1 MDCFWV
7 ILLIL
12 VALAVV
18 LGIRGWQ
25 HAANAKRKRKEEESL
40 AADAKIVPQGGGTV
54 NKGQA
59 PEKPS
64 EISNAMSPF
73 VRDILGCYLVILAIF
88 LSYTIYRLLA
98 VEFPPDPATVQQA
111 AAQTGAPAPATMTT
125 DKTVQPAATP
135 SPAQGTPTPAP
146 APIVP
151 IISRVVPSTISTY
164 SQPPSLTVYGSN
176 FSNQSSVRIN
186 GDPLSTAF
194 VSTSELRGSLEKDK
208 AEDKNKDKGKEK
220 RQLEKGTVFVDVVN
234 GDAFSNA
241 LSLQV
246 ISYGK
251 LYWCT
256 HNFDIGPEARLILLV
271 LLAGA
276 LGSFIHALQSLIDF
290 SGNTTLKASW
300 TWWYIARPFLGMAL
314 AMVFYAA
321 LRGGMLAGT
330 PAAVKDVNPYGIFT
344 IAALAGMFSDKAT
357 QKLADIFDVLF
368 KADDNRKDKLKKVT
382 IKTTSLPDGK
392 VNVTYPP
399 RQLEANDG
407 AAPYAWSATDLPQGL
422 ILDSHTGIISGTPTA
437 VGKKSVALI
446 VKDSSGDTDTKSLD
460 FNILS

>member
-25 HAANAKRKRKEEESL
+25 HYAANAARKRKAEQL
-40 AADAKIVPQGGGTV
+40 PATDAKTGAQNGGTQ
-54 NKGQA
+54 NKGPA
-59 PEKPS
+59 TERPAENPDT
-64 EISNAMSPF
+64 MSPF
-73 VRDILGCYLVILAIF
+73 VRDILGCYLVVLAIF

-98 VEFPPDPATVQQA
+98 VEFPPEPATVQQA
-111 AAQTGAPAPATMTT
+111 AAPAPATMNT
-125 DKTVQPAATP
+125 DKAAQPAAVV
-135 SPAQGTPTPAP
+135 PAGQATPTPATV
-146 APIVP
+146 VP
-151 IISRVVPSTISTY
+151 IISKVVPSTISTY

-176 FSNQSSVRIN
+176 FSNQSRVRIN

-194 VSTSELRGSLEKDK
+194 VSPSELRGSLEKNKDEGKDK
-208 AEDKNKDKGKEK
+208 DKDKGK
-220 RQLEKGTVFVDVVN
+220 RQLEQGTVFVDVVN
-234 GDAFSNA
+234 GEAFSNA

-251 LYWCT
+251 LNWCT

-314 AMVFYAA
+314 ALVFYAA

-382 IKTTSLPDGK
+382 IKTTSLNNGK
-392 VNVTYPP
+392 VNVAYKPT
-399 RQLEANDG
+399 QLEAVDG

-422 ILDSHTGIISGTPTA
+422 ILDSHTGIISGTPIAPGT
-437 VGKKSVALI
+437 KSVTLT

-460 FNILS
+460 LNIQN

>member
-25 HAANAKRKRKEEESL
+25 HKANRKRKEDQSR
-40 AADAKIVPQGGGTV
+40 ANDPKTGAQNGGTE

-59 PEKPS
+59 AEKPS
-64 EISNAMSPF
+64 ENSDAMSPF
-73 VRDILGCYLVILAIF
+73 VRDILGCYLVLLAIF

-111 AAQTGAPAPATMTT
+111 AAQTAAPAPATMNT

-135 SPAQGTPTPAP
+135 SLAQGTPTPTP

-164 SQPPSLTVYGSN
+164 SQPPTLTVYGSN
-176 FSNQSSVRIN
+176 FSGQAKIRLN
-186 GDPLSTAF
+186 GDLLATEL
-194 VSTSELRGSLEKDK
+194 VSPTELRGSLEQDK
-208 AEDKNKDKGKEK
+208 AEDRGKDKDKGK
-220 RQLEKGTVFVDVVN
+220 RQLEQGTVFVDVVN

-382 IKTTSLPDGK
+382 IKTSLLPDGK

-422 ILDSHTGIISGTPTA
+422 TLDSHTGIISGTPTA
-437 VGKKSVALI
+437 AGKKSVALT

-460 FNILS
+460 LNILG

>member
-7 ILLIL
+7 VLVIL
-12 VALAVV
+12 VALAIV
-18 LGIRGWQ
+18 LGIRQ
-25 HAANAKRKRKEEESL
+25 IQRRK
-40 AADAKIVPQGGGTV
+40 AVAPTPPAVGTG
-54 NKGQA
+54 NGSKDNPATSGSKA
-59 PEKPS
+59 PGD
-64 EISNAMSPF
+64 MSPF
-73 VRDILGCYLVILAIF
+73 VRDLLGSYLLLLAIF
-88 LSYTIYRLLA
+88 LCYTIYRLLA

-111 AAQTGAPAPATMTT
+111 AAQTAAPAPATMNT
-125 DKTVQPAATP
+125 DKPVQPAAT
-135 SPAQGTPTPAP
+135 SSAGQGTATPTP

-164 SQPPSLTVYGSN
+164 SQPPTLTAYGSN
-176 FSNQSSVRIN
+176 FSSQSKIRLN
-186 GDPLSTAF
+186 GDLLATEL
-194 VSTSELRGSLEKDK
+194 VSPSEIRGSLVKDK
-208 AEDKNKDKGKEK
+208 AEE
-220 RQLEKGTVFVDVVN
+220 RQLEQGTVFVDVVN
-234 GDAFSNA
+234 GETFSNA

-290 SGNTTLKASW
+290 SGNITLKASW

-314 AMVFYAA
+314 ALVFYAA

-382 IKTTSLPDGK
+382 IKTTSLNEGK
-392 VNVTYPP
+392 VNVAYKPT
-399 RQLEANDG
+399 QLEAVDG

-437 VGKKSVALI
+437 AGKKSVTI
-446 VKDSSGDTDTKSLD
+446 TVKDSSGDTDTKSLD
-460 FNILS
+460 LNIQN